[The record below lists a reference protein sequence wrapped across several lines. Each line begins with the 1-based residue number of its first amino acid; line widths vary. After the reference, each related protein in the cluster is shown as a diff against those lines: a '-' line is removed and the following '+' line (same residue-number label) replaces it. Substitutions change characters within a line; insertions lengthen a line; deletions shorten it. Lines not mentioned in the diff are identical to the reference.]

1 MITDRWKYKEFP
13 AWVRFLAPLN
23 ARWGIIKTYKLPKHS
38 LGQNNTSMFTNNN
51 IPKSHQMKD
60 TDFFLFNQSPAAA
73 TTAATSAI
81 TTAAAA
87 TTTASAATTTVA
99 TTTAATTTVETTT
112 TAATTIVAEAAAWR
126 EKDLKRIQP
135 KCKKF
140 LFRERRRRDGRMGID
155 LNH

>member
-23 ARWGIIKTYKLPKHS
+23 ARWGIIKTYTLPKHS
-38 LGQNNTSMFTNNN
+38 LGQNNSSMFINNN
-51 IPKSHQMKD
+51 IPESHHMKE
-60 TDFFLFNQSPAAA
+60 TNFFLFNQSPAATSI
-73 TTAATSAI
+73 TTAAT
-81 TTAAAA
+81 
-87 TTTASAATTTVA
+87 TTTASAATTP
-99 TTTAATTTVETTT
+99 TAATTTAVA
-112 TAATTIVAEAAAWR
+112 TAATTTTVATTSAAAWR